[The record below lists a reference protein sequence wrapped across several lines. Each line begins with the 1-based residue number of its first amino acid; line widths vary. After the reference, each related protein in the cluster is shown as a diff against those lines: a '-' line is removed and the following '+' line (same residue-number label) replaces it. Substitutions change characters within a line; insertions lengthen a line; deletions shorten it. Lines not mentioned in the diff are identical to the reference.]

1 MIMNGPL
8 EFSGILYTIG
18 EIFKSQLGA
27 VWEEIAR
34 VPTGN
39 KQTNRQ
45 TNRQSKSFSYI
56 YIDNL

>member
-8 EFSGILYTIG
+8 EFSGISYTIG

-34 VPTGN
+34 VPTGI
-39 KQTNRQ
+39 RQ
-45 TNRQSKSFSYI
+45 TDGRKVFPI
-56 YIDNL
+56 YI